1 VKEIK
6 RNDCFILQEE
16 PKRRGALTAATVK
29 LNKQTNTYVLVEFGL
44 EMLHIMMKKKRFIE
58 NEQFFDP
65 LVPLLFDS
73 LRSNFI
79 RVSMFAVRCISII
92 WHHQLELE
100 NLKKFADQIAVE
112 VFNILHKYATTEIS
126 RKDNHYLLVKSCFKC
141 VLTLLKHVDYYTMNS
156 NQLKALLLYIEQD
169 LLTANDK
176 DTISF
181 VLLKAIIDRKLI
193 VPEIA
198 EIMRK
203 IAEISITSD
212 IEERRNAIRPIILT
226 YLMEYPLG
234 KKIDSLLKFFIAQL
248 NYEEINGRESAVAMM
263 CLIFKGFPEVR
274 KIFKFDF

>member
-1 VKEIK
+1 
-6 RNDCFILQEE
+6 
-16 PKRRGALTAATVK
+16 
-29 LNKQTNTYVLVEFGL
+29 
-44 EMLHIMMKKKRFIE
+44 
-58 NEQFFDP
+58 
-65 LVPLLFDS
+65 
-73 LRSNFI
+73 
-79 RVSMFAVRCISII
+79 
-92 WHHQLELE
+92 
-100 NLKKFADQIAVE
+100 
-112 VFNILHKYATTEIS
+112 
-126 RKDNHYLLVKSCFKC
+126 
-141 VLTLLKHVDYYTMNS
+141 
-156 NQLKALLLYIEQD
+156 
-169 LLTANDK
+169 LTANDK

-263 CLIFKGFPEVR
+263 CLIFKGFPEV
-274 KIFKFDF
+274 IKFFFSDEF